1 MSDGSLKTEIGGIE
15 AQLRVL
21 KASRAGRKKGRQADG
36 LRALKGALGGN
47 GQFTPEEI
55 DAARARFKGDG

>member
-1 MSDGSLKTEIGGIE
+1 MSDGSLKTQIGGIE

-21 KASRAGRKKGRQADG
+21 KASRGGRREGRQADG
-36 LRALKGALGGN
+36 LCALKGALGGK
-47 GQFTPEEI
+47 GKFTPEEI